1 MFPTA
6 KSYKA
11 ALVLLCVITVSLIS
25 VFTEPDV
32 ALTQFGSPISTPTST
47 PDPTKN
53 NPMVLFYA
61 DAFKLDYDE
70 AERRLDL
77 QARMSVVEQKLMEDE
92 AYFASW
98 MQHEPEF
105 GLVVSFTTADG
116 EERIRKY
123 LADVDWADLVTV
135 VQSDMTRQEIA
146 DLREKVVAEAR
157 KTGIQFGSGINYPE
171 GKARLYTEQ
180 SDELRMELEANSEIA
195 PIIDK
200 IEFIQEAGGDAPAVQ
215 PDEDSYHPK
224 QETEAQPL
232 VETGPLQIRNLW
244 LKVASI
250 VALIVAFGII
260 LKQV

>member
-1 MFPTA
+1 MFSTA
-6 KSYKA
+6 KSFKV
-11 ALVLLCVITVSLIS
+11 ALVVLCTMTVSLIS
-25 VFTEPDV
+25 VFTKPDV
-32 ALTQFGSPISTPTST
+32 ALTQFSSPISTPTST

-77 QARMSVVEQKLMEDE
+77 QARMSVVELGISEDE

-105 GLVVSFTTADG
+105 GLVVSFTTADS

-123 LADVDWADLVTV
+123 LADVDWANLVTV

-146 DLREKVVAEAR
+146 DLREKIETEAR
-157 KTGIQFGSGINYPE
+157 KTGIQFGSGIYYPT
-171 GKARLYTEQ
+171 GKVRLYTEK
-180 SDELRMELEANSEIA
+180 SNELRMELEANSEIA
-195 PIIDK
+195 PIMDK
-200 IEFIQEAGGDAPAVQ
+200 IEIIQETGEAPAVQ

-224 QETEAQPL
+224 QETEVQPF
-232 VETGPLQIRNLW
+232 VETGPLQIRNW
-244 LKVASI
+244 WIKAASI
-250 VALIVAFGII
+250 VALIIIFGII